1 METPC
6 WASTNLRFDRG
17 IGCRTKVYFVSMAK
31 GLTQSLDEF
40 EQTETPEESYT
51 PEQLEKGQ
59 RMLARI
65 REAVA
70 KSNGLPAWLTT
81 MRIGRFEPTP

>member
-1 METPC
+1 
-6 WASTNLRFDRG
+6 
-17 IGCRTKVYFVSMAK
+17 MAK

-51 PEQLEKGQ
+51 PEQLEKGE

-65 REAVA
+65 REAGILA
-70 KSNGLPAWLTT
+70 AERIRQKEALQQLATLPCAT
-81 MRIGRFEPTP
+81 RFVN